1 MARGLFFSV
10 DMVSSNSKKMRKCVF
25 QVVKVIRTFKEEEN
39 GDHNRYVIKK
49 RNRCYL
55 EEVSCFGNLHRQV
68 FSVSLSSKLLY
79 NRSQMLNAP
88 VSSLTFPLPA
98 S

>member
-1 MARGLFFSV
+1 MV
-10 DMVSSNSKKMRKCVF
+10 IIIDMLSRQKSFNLV
-25 QVVKVIRTFKEEEN
+25 
-39 GDHNRYVIKK
+39 
-49 RNRCYL
+49 
-55 EEVSCFGNLHRQV
+55 EVSCFGNLHRQV

-79 NRSQMLNAP
+79 NRSEMLNAP